1 MRFEPREIALLRPL
15 ADRYRSAD
23 AAIAEIAFLNGVLT
37 LPKGTVHVVSDVH
50 GEDAKLRHIINNA
63 SGSLRPMLERVF
75 ADRLDPGELQ
85 TLLNT
90 IYYPQQTFAHLGLSA
105 GPSPEREAFVRT
117 TLRRQFELLRE
128 LARRHTLELVEDMVP
143 AAYHKVFFELLW
155 ESRTESRSGFVDA
168 MIRSL
173 CEQGR
178 DLAAVR
184 RASRLIRNL
193 SVFELVVAGDLGDRG
208 PRLDRVADLMMQQP
222 RVLFTWGNHDVIWL
236 GACLGHRALIATVLR
251 ISLRYQRLTQL
262 EEGYSISL
270 APLEKLAREVYGDDP
285 AERFKLKGETHYR
298 EPALVSRMQK
308 AVAVIQLKLEE
319 ALIRR
324 NPGFAMADR
333 ALMSRIDLG
342 RGVVEI
348 GGVEHPMTDTFLPTV
363 DPDEPTRLSDAEA
376 ECIEALRRSF
386 LASPKL
392 WRHVNHWVQIG
403 STYLIRDDHLIFH
416 GCVPI
421 DDDGEMLEL
430 EIDGEPRRGR
440 AMFDAL
446 DVVIRRAVARRRQDD
461 LDMLWY
467 LWTGPRSP
475 LFGKHAMTTF
485 ERYFIADR
493 KTHTERKNP
502 YFKRIHDP
510 AFCARVLEDF
520 GADPEAGL
528 IVNGH
533 VPVKIEGGELPLKES
548 RKAIT
553 IDGAFSE
560 AYGDR
565 GYTLILDSEG
575 TRLAEHHHFESIE
588 AALSEGADIVPAV
601 RPVTEFAAPRTV
613 ADTELAAEIG
623 GKIEALERLVEAYR
637 ANVFVEEE

>member
-1 MRFEPREIALLRPL
+1 MRFEPREIAMLRAL
-15 ADRYRSAD
+15 ADPYPNAD
-23 AAIAEIAFLNGVLT
+23 AAIAEIAFLRGVLT

-75 ADRLDPGELQ
+75 GDRLDAAARQ

-90 IYYPQQTFAHLGLSA
+90 IYYPKQTFAHLGLTA
-105 GPSPEREAFVRT
+105 GPSPAREAFVRD
-117 TLRRQFELLRE
+117 TLRRQFELLCE
-128 LARRHTLELVEDMVP
+128 IARRHTLELVEDMIP
-143 AAYHKVFFELLW
+143 AAYRKVFLELLW
-155 ESRTESRSGFVDA
+155 EARAGVRSTLADA

-173 CEQGR
+173 CEHRR

-193 SVFELVVAGDLGDRG
+193 SVYELVVAGDLGDRG

-222 RVLFTWGNHDVIWL
+222 RVSFTWGNHDVIWL

-251 ISLRYQRLTQL
+251 ISLRYQRLSQL

-270 APLEKLAREVYGDDP
+270 APLEKLAREIYGGDQ
-285 AERFKLKGETHYR
+285 AARFSLKGESYYR
-298 EPALVSRMQK
+298 EPALVRRMQK
-308 AVAVIQLKLEE
+308 AIAVIQLKLEE
-319 ALIRR
+319 QLIRR
-324 NPGFAMADR
+324 NPGFEMEDR
-333 ALMSRIDLG
+333 ALMSAIDLD
-342 RGVVEI
+342 RGVVTL
-348 GGVEHPMTDTFLPTV
+348 GDVEHPLADAFLPTL
-363 DPDEPTRLSDAEA
+363 DPGDPTRLSEAES
-376 ECIEALRRSF
+376 ECIEALRASF

-392 WRHVNHWVQIG
+392 WRHVNHWVDIG
-403 STYLIRDDHLIFH
+403 SMYLIRDDHLIFH
-416 GCVPI
+416 GCVPL
-421 DDDGEMLEL
+421 DEAGEMLEL
-430 EIDGEPRRGR
+430 EIDGERRRGR

-446 DVVIRRAVARRRQDD
+446 DAVIRRGLARRQQAD

-467 LWTGPRSP
+467 LWNGPRSP

-510 AFCARVLEDF
+510 EFCARVLAAF
-520 GADPEAGL
+520 GADPETGL

-533 VPVKIEGGELPLKES
+533 VPVKIERDELPLKAS

-588 AALSEGADIVPAV
+588 AALEQGADIVPSV
-601 RPVTEFAAPRTV
+601 RPVTEVGTPRTV
-613 ADTELAAEIG
+613 GDTELAAEIG

-637 ANVFVEEE
+637 TNLILEED